1 LHIHVPEGATP
12 KDGPSAGVGMCTAM
26 VSVLTGT
33 PVKAEVAMTGEIT
46 LRGQVLKIG
55 GLKEKLLA
63 AHRGGVRTVVIP
75 EENSSDLKE
84 IPDNIKTDLK
94 ICRVKW
100 IDEVL
105 DLAFETKPTPLSD
118 EEFNKASTAAKED
131 IAAGIANTH

>member
-1 LHIHVPEGATP
+1 
-12 KDGPSAGVGMCTAM
+12 M
-26 VSVLTGT
+26 
-33 PVKAEVAMTGEIT
+33 
-46 LRGQVLKIG
+46 
-55 GLKEKLLA
+55 A

-118 EEFNKASTAAKED
+118 EEFNKASAAAKED
-131 IAAGIANTH
+131 MAAGIANTH